1 MTDDVSGMQR
11 ARRLAYSIAPGVL
24 LAGVAGGIAFP
35 VIPLLGVRVGLPM
48 WLIGT
53 ILAANRA
60 GRIVSAPMVGVLT
73 DRWGGR
79 RMVILGLAAQV
90 GVMAL
95 YLVGVVGGNPGLY
108 FLLARLLHGPASA
121 CVFIGAQTLAL
132 HAGGPAHGGL
142 AAGTVRAS
150 MSAGMPV
157 GLAAGGLLAAFA
169 GERLLF
175 EAAMAVVGLG
185 AVLSFLTVPDLR
197 APSQERSRETAVWK
211 MLSDRRLLAVG
222 LLNFAMFF
230 SAQGVV
236 LTTIVLVVNGRGLHL
251 NGLGAQGTAGIAMF
265 WMVLVSTAT
274 MLFSGRLGDRRR
286 IHAGIA
292 AFGIA
297 ITIPGLVAVGLGHS
311 LTVLSAGITLVG
323 LGMGALGPSLLAL
336 VAALVAP
343 ERRGRA
349 AGALQLCGDAG
360 GVLGPIVGTTLT
372 VGGHSTPYLVCAG
385 VLSVVLPVAVWL
397 ARLERRAARP
407 AAGGTPLLNG
417 PTVD

>member
-1 MTDDVSGMQR
+1 
-11 ARRLAYSIAPGVL
+11 VL

-35 VIPLLGVRVGLPM
+35 VIPLLGVRVGLPL
-48 WLIGT
+48 WFIGT

-60 GRIVSAPMVGVLT
+60 GRIVSAPIVGVLT

-79 RMVILGLAAQV
+79 RMVILGLASQV
-90 GVMAL
+90 VVMAL

-121 CVFIGAQTLAL
+121 CVFVGAQTLAL
-132 HAGGPAHGGL
+132 HAGGPSHGGL
-142 AAGTVRAS
+142 AAGMVRAA

-157 GLAAGGLLAAFA
+157 GLAVGGLLAAVA
-169 GERLLF
+169 GERSLF

-185 AVLSFLTVPDLR
+185 AVLAFLTVPDLR
-197 APSQERSRETAVWK
+197 APSEPRPRELAVWK
-211 MLSDRRLLAVG
+211 IFSDRRLLVVG
-222 LLNFAMFF
+222 LLNFVMFF

-236 LTTIVLVVNGRGLHL
+236 LTTIVLVVNSRELHL

-265 WMVLVSTAT
+265 WMVLISTAT
-274 MLFSGRLGDRRR
+274 MLLSGRLGDRRR

-297 ITIPGLVAVGLGHS
+297 ITIPGLVAVGLGNS
-311 LTVLSAGITLVG
+311 VAVLSIGIALVG

-336 VAALVAP
+336 LATFVAP

-349 AGALQLCGDAG
+349 AGALQLCGDVG
-360 GVLGPIVGTTLT
+360 GVLGPIAGTTLIA
-372 VGGHSTPYLVCAG
+372 GGAATPYFVCAG
-385 VLSVVLPVAVWL
+385 VLSLVLPVAVWL
-397 ARLERRAARP
+397 ARLERRAGRT
-407 AAGGTPLLNG
+407 AAGQTSLLNA
-417 PTVD
+417 PTFD

>member
-1 MTDDVSGMQR
+1 MPDDASDR
-11 ARRLAYSIAPGVL
+11 ARSRRLAYSIAPGVL

-35 VIPLLGVRVGLPM
+35 VIPLLGVRVGLPL
-48 WLIGT
+48 WFIGT

-60 GRIVSAPMVGVLT
+60 GRIVSAPIVGVLT

-79 RMVILGLAAQV
+79 RMVIVGLASQV
-90 GVMAL
+90 VVMAL

-132 HAGGPAHGGL
+132 HAGGPLYGGR
-142 AAGTVRAS
+142 AAGVVRAS

-157 GLAAGGLLAAFA
+157 GLAVGGLLAAIA
-169 GERLLF
+169 GERSLF

-185 AVLSFLTVPDLR
+185 AVLAFLTVPDLR
-197 APSQERSRETAVWK
+197 ASSERRAREFGVWK
-211 MLSDRRLLAVG
+211 MLSDRRLLVVG

-236 LTTIVLVVNGRGLHL
+236 LTTIVLVVNSRGLHL

-265 WMVLVSTAT
+265 WMVLISTAT
-274 MLFSGRLGDRRR
+274 MLLSGRLGDRWH

-292 AFGIA
+292 ASGIA
-297 ITIPGLVAVGLGHS
+297 VTIPGLVAVGLGHS
-311 LTVLSAGITLVG
+311 LTVLSAGIALVG

-336 VAALVAP
+336 LAALVAP

-360 GVLGPIVGTTLT
+360 GVLGPIAGTTLMA
-372 VGGHSTPYLVCAG
+372 GGAATPYFVCAG

-397 ARLERRAARP
+397 ARLERRAVRP
-407 AAGGTPLLNG
+407 AAGQASLLNA

>member
-1 MTDDVSGMQR
+1 
-11 ARRLAYSIAPGVL
+11 VL

-35 VIPLLGVRVGLPM
+35 VIPLLGVRVGLPL
-48 WLIGT
+48 WFIGT

-60 GRIVSAPMVGVLT
+60 GRIVSAPIVGVLT

-79 RMVILGLAAQV
+79 RMVILGLASQV
-90 GVMAL
+90 VVMAL

-121 CVFIGAQTLAL
+121 CVFVGAQTLAL
-132 HAGGPAHGGL
+132 HAGGPSHGGL
-142 AAGTVRAS
+142 AAGMVRAA

-157 GLAAGGLLAAFA
+157 GLAVGGLLAAVA
-169 GERLLF
+169 GERSLF

-185 AVLSFLTVPDLR
+185 AVLAFLTVPDLR
-197 APSQERSRETAVWK
+197 APSEPRPRELAVWK
-211 MLSDRRLLAVG
+211 IFSDRRLLVVG

-236 LTTIVLVVNGRGLHL
+236 LTTIVLVVNSRELHL

-265 WMVLVSTAT
+265 WMVLISTAT
-274 MLFSGRLGDRRR
+274 MLLSGRLGDRRR

-297 ITIPGLVAVGLGHS
+297 ITIPGLVAVGLGNS
-311 LTVLSAGITLVG
+311 VAVLSIGIALVG

-336 VAALVAP
+336 LATFVAP

-349 AGALQLCGDAG
+349 AGALQLCGDVG
-360 GVLGPIVGTTLT
+360 GVLGPIAGTTLIA
-372 VGGHSTPYLVCAG
+372 GGAATPYFVCAG
-385 VLSVVLPVAVWL
+385 VLSLVLPVAVWL
-397 ARLERRAARP
+397 ARLERRAGRT
-407 AAGGTPLLNG
+407 AAGQTSLLNA
-417 PTVD
+417 PTFD

>member
-1 MTDDVSGMQR
+1 MPDAASDRAR

-35 VIPLLGVRVGLPM
+35 VIPLLGVRVGLPL
-48 WLIGT
+48 WFIGT

-60 GRIVSAPMVGVLT
+60 GRIVSAPIVGVLT

-79 RMVILGLAAQV
+79 RMVILGLASQV
-90 GVMAL
+90 VVMAL

-121 CVFIGAQTLAL
+121 CVFVGAQTLAL
-132 HAGGPAHGGL
+132 HAGGPSHGGL
-142 AAGTVRAS
+142 AAGMVRAA

-157 GLAAGGLLAAFA
+157 GLAVGGLLAAVA
-169 GERLLF
+169 GERSLF

-185 AVLSFLTVPDLR
+185 AVLAFLTVPDLR
-197 APSQERSRETAVWK
+197 APSEPRPRELAVWK
-211 MLSDRRLLAVG
+211 IFSDRRLLVVG

-236 LTTIVLVVNGRGLHL
+236 LTTIVLVVNSRELHL

-265 WMVLVSTAT
+265 WMVLISTAT
-274 MLFSGRLGDRRR
+274 MLLSGRLGDRRR

-297 ITIPGLVAVGLGHS
+297 ITIPGLVAVGLGNS
-311 LTVLSAGITLVG
+311 VAVLSIGIALVG

-336 VAALVAP
+336 LATFVAP

-349 AGALQLCGDAG
+349 AGALQLCGDVG
-360 GVLGPIVGTTLT
+360 GVLGPIAGTTLIA
-372 VGGHSTPYLVCAG
+372 GGAATPYFVCAG
-385 VLSVVLPVAVWL
+385 VLSLVLPVAVWL
-397 ARLERRAARP
+397 ARLERRAGRT
-407 AAGGTPLLNG
+407 AAGQTSLLNA
-417 PTVD
+417 PTFD